1 MARTCL
7 SEINRS
13 KNVGAVRC
21 RSAAIFLVQVLSNPG
36 EERIELVRID
46 QEINYERDR
55 SQHEYRVSHAT
66 SPR

>member
-7 SEINRS
+7 LEINRS
-13 KNVGAVRC
+13 KIAGAVRC
-21 RSAAIFLVQVLSNPG
+21 GSAAIFLMQVLSHPG
-36 EERIELVRID
+36 EDRIELIGID
-46 QEINYERDR
+46 QKINYERDR